1 MEKPTFDPGL
11 TQQFTGVLRRSINK
25 DGSFNVFRRGG
36 TWRDFHPYLQ
46 MLSMSWPRFFATI
59 LGGYLLINVLF
70 ALAYFALGPGHLQGA
85 DGVSE
90 MDRFLNDFFFSTHT
104 LTTVGYG
111 NMVPASLTT
120 NILASLEAIA
130 GLMAVALGTG
140 LLFGRFSRPSAK
152 IGFSEHILMA
162 PYQDQS
168 SLQFRIANLRPNV
181 LMDLEANLVLMTVEG
196 PPGKLKRR
204 FDPLTLERDK
214 IYFLALTWTIVHPLD
229 ETSPLFGKTA
239 EDLER
244 LQAEFVV
251 LIKAFDDTFSQVV
264 HTRYS
269 YRYDELKWQAKF
281 QPAFE
286 IDGNGNMILNLD
298 RVGSHALLS
307 DGRS

>member
-11 TQQFTGVLRRSINK
+11 TQQFSGVLRRSINK
-25 DGSFNVFRRGG
+25 DGSFNVYRRGG

-46 MLSMSWPRFFATI
+46 MLSMSWPQFFVTI
-59 LGGYLLINVLF
+59 LSGYLLLNFLF
-70 ALAYFALGPGHLQGA
+70 ALAYFALGPGHLHGA

-111 NMVPASLTT
+111 NIVPASLAT

-152 IGFSEHILMA
+152 IAFSDYILMA
-162 PYQDQS
+162 PYQEQS
-168 SLQFRIANLRPNV
+168 SLQLRIVNLRPNI
-181 LMDLEANLVLMTVEG
+181 LMELEANLVLMTVEG
-196 PPGKLKRR
+196 PPGNLKRR
-204 FDPLTLERDK
+204 FQPLKLERDT

-239 EDLER
+239 DDLER

-251 LIKAFDDTFSQVV
+251 LIKAFDDTFSQAV
-264 HTRYS
+264 HARYS
-269 YRYDELKWQAKF
+269 YRYDELRWQAKF

-286 IDGNGNMILNLD
+286 IDGSGNMILNVD